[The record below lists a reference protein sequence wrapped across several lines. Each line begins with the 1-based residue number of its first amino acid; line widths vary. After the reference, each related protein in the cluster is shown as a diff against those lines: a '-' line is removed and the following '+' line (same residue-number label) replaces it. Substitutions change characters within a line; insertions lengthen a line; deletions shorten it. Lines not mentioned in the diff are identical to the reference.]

1 VLNRRKKLLLA
12 GLALL
17 VLLTFVYATRERDP
31 VYQGRRFS
39 QYLREVH
46 GVGLGWG
53 SMDQIVP
60 GIVLDYDAWSGKRE
74 ASEAVLNVGTNALPM
89 LVRLLGTRESRAKLW
104 LRRLAEKHPV
114 FKRLVP
120 LGRDNVF
127 QQNMSALL
135 AFYRLGPQAA
145 AAIPKIIPMLEES
158 DSAAVAAVALMYIRP
173 ERESDILSL
182 TNVFR
187 MRKPGRSGVSPEMLH
202 CLAILALSTF
212 GTNASGA
219 IPVLLQRLG
228 STNAEVAAASAVAL
242 ARIGGP
248 PDIVVPLI
256 LENLPQSNAPR
267 PASLISPSASYQILM
282 NDRNMSQNLRALG
295 EYGRHASNALPQ
307 LRALEGYPDA
317 QIQRAA
323 REAAAKIQG
332 DTNSV
337 QR

>member
-1 VLNRRKKLLLA
+1 MAKFLA
-12 GLALL
+12 GIALL
-17 VLLTFVYATRERDP
+17 VVLAFVYATRERDP
-31 VYQGRRFS
+31 FYQGRRLS
-39 QYLREVH
+39 EYLREVH
-46 GVGLGWG
+46 GIGLGWG
-53 SMDQIVP
+53 SMEQIVP
-60 GIVLDYDAWSGKRE
+60 GIVLNYTARPGRTE
-74 ASEAVLNVGTNALPM
+74 ASEAVLHVGTNALPM

-120 LGRDNVF
+120 PGPDTVF

-145 AAIPKIIPMLEES
+145 AAIPKIIPMLEER

-173 ERESDILSL
+173 ERASDILSL

-187 MRKPGRSGVSPEMLH
+187 VRKRARSGASPEMLH
-202 CLAILALSTF
+202 CMAILALSTF
-212 GTNASGA
+212 GTNAAGA
-219 IPVLLQRLG
+219 IPLLLQRLG
-228 STNAEVAAASAVAL
+228 STNTEVAAASAVAL

-248 PDIVVPLI
+248 PDRVVPLI
-256 LENLPQSNAPR
+256 LENLPQSNAR
-267 PASLISPSASYQILM
+267 PPDSMLSPSASYQM
-282 NDRNMSQNLRALG
+282 QMYDRNIIRTLRALG

-307 LRALEGYPDA
+307 LRILESYPA
-317 QIQRAA
+317 AHIQQAA
-323 REAAAKIQG
+323 RDAAAKIQG